1 MFRYD
6 SKFWSVVGV
15 IGDVVVVNLLFIL
28 ACIPVVTIGA
38 ATSAMYSVM
47 RKLAKKEEGYLVR
60 DYFRT
65 LKENLKK
72 STAIWMIFL
81 ILFALIIGDLTI
93 VKSSMNDSTS
103 FSMAMGFFLVSF
115 LLAAAICIYALV
127 LQSGF
132 ENTIK
137 NTIKNATILMLAQLP
152 WTVVILLTTLS
163 PVLIL
168 MIFPTMYSVV
178 LAGMFIG
185 WFSGTALINSF
196 IFNRIFDKM
205 IRIKE

>member
-15 IGDVVVVNLLFIL
+15 IGDVIVINILFIL
-28 ACIPVVTIGA
+28 SCIPVVTIGA
-38 ATSAMYSVM
+38 ATSAMYAVM

-60 DYFRT
+60 DYIRA

-72 STAIWMIFL
+72 STAIWIIFL
-81 ILFALIIGDLTI
+81 ILFVLILGDLKI
-93 VKSSMNDSTS
+93 VKTSINDSTT

-115 LLAAAICIYALV
+115 LLAVAICIYALV

-132 ENTIK
+132 ENTTK

-205 IRIKE
+205 IQNKE

>member
-6 SKFWSVVGV
+6 SKFWSVAGV
-15 IGDVVVVNLLFIL
+15 VGDVVVINILFIIS
-28 ACIPVVTIGA
+28 CIPIITIGA
-38 ATSAMYSVM
+38 AVSAMYTVM
-47 RKLAKKEEGYLVR
+47 RKLVKKEEGYLVR
-60 DYFRT
+60 NYFKA
-65 LKENLKK
+65 LKENMKK
-72 STAIWMIFL
+72 STIIWMIFF
-81 ILFALIIGDLTI
+81 ILFVLIYADLRI
-93 VKSSMNDSTS
+93 VKENMGNSTS

-115 LLAAAICIYALV
+115 LLAVAICIYALV

-132 ENTIK
+132 ENTTK

-196 IFNRIFDKM
+196 IFNRIFDEM
-205 IRIKE
+205 IQNKE